1 MKTIH
6 TSTLLVSLVT
16 IALGGCVSQ
25 GKYDAA
31 VAQTE
36 TTRAELSK
44 KAAALGEAQTQLTQR
59 EQEAARLAAL
69 IDQLSSTSSKER
81 ASSEARVTELR
92 KRLDELRLA
101 QAAAESRAA
110 VFRDVAKRL
119 QQQIDSGELQVI
131 TRDGRMVLVLP
142 NDVLFDTGK
151 TDIKPAGKAALA
163 AIADVLKTMP
173 NRQFQIAGHTDNVPI
188 HNAEFASNWELSSG
202 RALGVVHFLLGK
214 GVPPGMLS
222 AAGYGEV
229 DPVAPNADA
238 ANRKR
243 NRRTEITLQPEI
255 GELVHVP

>member
-1 MKTIH
+1 MKTIYA
-6 TSTLLVSLVT
+6 STLALSFVT
-16 IALGGCVSQ
+16 IALGGCVSR

-44 KAAALGEAQTQLTQR
+44 KSAALGDAQTQLNQR

-81 ASSEARVTELR
+81 ASSDARVTELR
-92 KRLDELRLA
+92 KRLDELRAA
-101 QAAAESRAA
+101 QATAESRAA

-151 TDIKPAGKAALA
+151 VDIKPAGKAALGA
-163 AIADVLKTMP
+163 VADVLKSMP
-173 NRQFQIAGHTDNVPI
+173 NRQFQISGHTDNVPI
-188 HNAEFASNWELSSG
+188 HNADFASNWELSSG

-214 GVPPGMLS
+214 GVPPAMLS

-238 ANRKR
+238 SNRKR

-255 GELVHVP
+255 GELIHVP